1 MIRYIIN
8 CIPNFITSLNIIC
21 GILSIIM
28 AFENRLDIASAL
40 IICAAVFDFFDGMSA
55 RLLKAYSDI
64 GKQLDSL
71 ADMISFGTAPT
82 VIILKMFLIT
92 FGKDSFLELTA
103 GEIAISSTALL
114 IGVFS
119 ALRLAKFNIDER
131 QTSSFIGLPTPSNA
145 FVILSLPLITKYY
158 PEYSTIIHNQFF
170 LAAVSV
176 VFACMLVTEIPLF
189 SLKFKNLR
197 FNDNKIRFVF
207 IVISLILLLIFR
219 IVAIPIIIVV
229 YILLSV
235 IENIIKK

>member
-1 MIRYIIN
+1 
-8 CIPNFITSLNIIC
+8 
-21 GILSIIM
+21 M